1 MWKIILAAIAGII
14 LLILFLRVKVVVEAP
29 DDLRLTLYVGLF
41 RMRLI
46 PKKDGRLKLKDWSPE
61 NYRKKLAEDDGAKN
75 LVGKIRSS
83 IAKLH
88 EKKKKPGKS
97 AEKQTS
103 TAEKPEEETDLG
115 GLIEKIT
122 RVAKVFITRLGKHLR
137 IDFHTL
143 RITVASEDAARTA
156 VTYGVVIGAVQ
167 NLWALLVSTGNLHT
181 HRKR

>member
-46 PKKDGRLKLKDWSPE
+46 PKKDERLKLKDWSPE

-88 EKKKKPGKS
+88 GKKKKPGKS
-97 AEKQTS
+97 AGKQT
-103 TAEKPEEETDLG
+103 
-115 GLIEKIT
+115 
-122 RVAKVFITRLGKHLR
+122 
-137 IDFHTL
+137 
-143 RITVASEDAARTA
+143 
-156 VTYGVVIGAVQ
+156 
-167 NLWALLVSTGNLHT
+167 
-181 HRKR
+181 